1 MFPTPGSIMELI
13 LLSRRH
19 KMLNKLESLAKN
31 HPLSILFVGPLLGFA
46 FVVFLPAI
54 GFFLIGKEL
63 WLKAT
68 AIIAR
73 STNSRANLLR
83 IYRRR

>member
-1 MFPTPGSIMELI
+1 MFT
-13 LLSRRH
+13 
-19 KMLNKLESLAKN
+19 KLETLAKK
-31 HPLSILFVGPLLGFA
+31 HPLSILFIGPLLGFA

-54 GFFLIGKEL
+54 GFCLIGREL
-63 WLKAT
+63 WRKAT

-73 STNSRANLLR
+73 VLNSERFLSR

>member
-1 MFPTPGSIMELI
+1 
-13 LLSRRH
+13 
-19 KMLNKLESLAKN
+19 MLDKLESLAKK
-31 HPLSILFVGPLLGFA
+31 HPLSLLLVGPILGFA

-54 GFFLIGKEL
+54 GFFLVGKEL

-73 STNSRANLLR
+73 LPNSQRFLSR

>member
-1 MFPTPGSIMELI
+1 
-13 LLSRRH
+13 
-19 KMLNKLESLAKN
+19 MLNKLESLAKN